1 MRRLGPLSNGNRFSG
16 RVMMAICRASAPNWW
31 NAALSSSALSNEK
44 EIERWVL
51 VGTHPADGA
60 TKKFESIK
68 TLSVNVE
75 IGRRNDGQWCSEF
88 RLFGL
93 TLPCR
98 TTANLVQE
106 LPRLQERQHQ
116 VRWRFW
122 NRAGRHEVCLLAC
135 CAGVHVDFHTDRHF
149 NDLRCFPGH

>member
-1 MRRLGPLSNGNRFSG
+1 MPLSMRRFGPLSNGNRFSG

-75 IGRRNDGQWCSEF
+75 IGRCNDGQWCSKF
-88 RLFGL
+88 RLFGPRCL
-93 TLPCR
+93 AEQPAISCKSR
-98 TTANLVQE
+98 
-106 LPRLQERQHQ
+106 LPRLQERQHK
-116 VRWRFW
+116 VRWHIC
-122 NRAGRHEVCLLAC
+122 NR
-135 CAGVHVDFHTDRHF
+135 
-149 NDLRCFPGH
+149 